1 MFSSRFGQIDARWKF
16 IGTNFRSICLEMV
29 AHGSSRWWVAPGLN
43 DFDAFLVKACQKR
56 KLRQPDSVGDVK
68 TFINN
73 MMKGVEI
80 GGTLLNDSH
89 TIPIIV
95 IT

>member
-1 MFSSRFGQIDARWKF
+1 
-16 IGTNFRSICLEMV
+16 MV